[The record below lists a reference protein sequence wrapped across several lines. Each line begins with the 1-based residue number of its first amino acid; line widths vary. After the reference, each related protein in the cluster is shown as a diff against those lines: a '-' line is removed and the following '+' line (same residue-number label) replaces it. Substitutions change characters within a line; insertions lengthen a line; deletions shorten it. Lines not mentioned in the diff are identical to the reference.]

1 MIQNIKGFF
10 GEFQK
15 FASRGNFVDIAV
27 GLVIGTAFNTV
38 VTSFVTN
45 IITPPFGLLLGKIN
59 FTDLAIPL
67 GGTVKISYG
76 IFIQALVTFFI
87 TAFAVFL
94 FVRFMNRIEETLLH
108 RRQQEAGAP
117 PAPADSPELSVLKE
131 IRDIMRPRTS
141 DEVRAEQEQDPI
153 T

>member
-1 MIQNIKGFF
+1 MIKNIKGFF

-15 FASRGNFVDIAV
+15 FASRGNFLDLAV
-27 GLVIGTAFNTV
+27 GLVLGTAFNTI

-45 IITPPFGLLLGKIN
+45 IITPPFGLLLGRIN

-67 GGTVKISYG
+67 GGTVKIGYG
-76 IFIQALVTFFI
+76 IFIQALITFFI
-87 TAFAVFL
+87 TALAVFL
-94 FVRFMNRIEETLLH
+94 FVRFMNRIDETLL
-108 RRQQEAGAP
+108 RRKQQDASAP
-117 PAPADSPELSVLKE
+117 PTPADSPELTVLKE

-141 DEVRAEQEQDPI
+141 EELSVEPEQDPI